1 MYGAAVWGFY
11 CGVNKTTDEN
21 GLRAGGRGRAD
32 SFWRAHATYLMTARH
47 GRRPA
52 ADTRRRGSSAPAPR
66 VRRPAGR
73 SGLPAP
79 CSLQCNIDAMRL
91 VRASP
96 ARSCLARAARQAWQA
111 RGEASRPGSVDLRRT
126 PTPHGRNA
134 TVTSSSSSIYRPASC
149 TEPEACMQ
157 MTSYAVCRP
166 GHRLLPRLA
175 GRPTPRTR
183 TRGPASGTP

>member
-1 MYGAAVWGFY
+1 MHAGDVQSSYATQLGKAARRDAYGLRFRSFWRASMTSRGRRRRRAGQSEHCSSWIPSCTYARTCWSMYGAAVWGFY

-32 SFWRAHATYLMTARH
+32 SFWRVHATYLMTARH

-52 ADTRRRGSSAPAPR
+52 ADTRRRGTSAPAPR

-111 RGEASRPGSVDLRRT
+111 RGEASRPGSRR
-126 PTPHGRNA
+126 
-134 TVTSSSSSIYRPASC
+134 
-149 TEPEACMQ
+149 
-157 MTSYAVCRP
+157 
-166 GHRLLPRLA
+166 
-175 GRPTPRTR
+175 
-183 TRGPASGTP
+183 